1 MSFNFGAVVR
11 PRYPERIRNIAW
23 YSQVESRPPDHTR
36 REYATAMATLV
47 TRNQFNVTPQGV
59 VHKPTEAAFIPS
71 PGDPLSGTMRLGQ
84 LVNQQPN
91 GREYRA
97 EDVQRIMRELW
108 EEFVASNSEMFNT
121 NSAPC

>member
-1 MSFNFGAVVR
+1 
-11 PRYPERIRNIAW
+11 
-23 YSQVESRPPDHTR
+23 
-36 REYATAMATLV
+36 MATLV

-91 GREYRA
+91 GRNYRA
-97 EDVQRIMRELW
+97 GDVQRIMRELW
-108 EEFVASNSEMFNT
+108 EEFVAGNPEMFKRTQHPANRLVAR
-121 NSAPC
+121 SREAREHQWDSCGES

>member
-1 MSFNFGAVVR
+1 MFSAPSHGRAVPSALGTLPSIPTLRVVR
-11 PRYPERIRNIAW
+11 P
-23 YSQVESRPPDHTR
+23 PDR
-36 REYATAMATLV
+36 REYATAMAALV
-47 TRNQFNVTPQGV
+47 TRSQFNVTPQGV

-84 LVNQQPN
+84 LVNQPN

-108 EEFVASNSEMFNT
+108 EEFVASNPEIFNT
-121 NSAPC
+121 SSASS

>member
-1 MSFNFGAVVR
+1 MFSAPSHGRVVPSALGTLPSIPTLRVVR
-11 PRYPERIRNIAW
+11 L
-23 YSQVESRPPDHTR
+23 PDR

-71 PGDPLSGTMRLGQ
+71 PGDPLLGTMRLGQ

-91 GREYRA
+91 GREYRV
-97 EDVQRIMRELW
+97 EDVQRIMGELW
-108 EEFVASNSEMFNT
+108 EEFVASNPEIFNT
-121 NSAPC
+121 NSASS

>member
-1 MSFNFGAVVR
+1 
-11 PRYPERIRNIAW
+11 
-23 YSQVESRPPDHTR
+23 
-36 REYATAMATLV
+36 MATLV

-84 LVNQQPN
+84 L

-108 EEFVASNSEMFNT
+108 EEFVASNPEMFNT

>member
-1 MSFNFGAVVR
+1 
-11 PRYPERIRNIAW
+11 
-23 YSQVESRPPDHTR
+23 
-36 REYATAMATLV
+36 MATLV
-47 TRNQFNVTPQGV
+47 TRNQFNVTSQGV

-71 PGDPLSGTMRLGQ
+71 FGDPLSGTMRLGQ

-108 EEFVASNSEMFNT
+108 DEFVASNPEMFKTNT
-121 NSAPC
+121 APR

>member
-1 MSFNFGAVVR
+1 
-11 PRYPERIRNIAW
+11 
-23 YSQVESRPPDHTR
+23 
-36 REYATAMATLV
+36 MATLV

-71 PGDPLSGTMRLGQ
+71 PGGPLSGTMRLGQ

-108 EEFVASNSEMFNT
+108 EEFVASNPEMFNT

>member
-1 MSFNFGAVVR
+1 M
-11 PRYPERIRNIAW
+11 
-23 YSQVESRPPDHTR
+23 T
-36 REYATAMATLV
+36 TLV

-59 VHKPTEAAFIPS
+59 VHKPTEVAFIPT

-108 EEFVASNSEMFNT
+108 EEFVASNPEIFNT
-121 NSAPC
+121 SSASSNLAARSREEKEDKWGSCGGF

>member
-1 MSFNFGAVVR
+1 
-11 PRYPERIRNIAW
+11 
-23 YSQVESRPPDHTR
+23 
-36 REYATAMATLV
+36 MATLV

-91 GREYRA
+91 GRHIAPKTFRGLCGNFGRVCCQQPR
-97 EDVQRIMRELW
+97 DVQYEL
-108 EEFVASNSEMFNT
+108 
-121 NSAPC
+121 SALLIVWWRV

>member
-1 MSFNFGAVVR
+1 
-11 PRYPERIRNIAW
+11 
-23 YSQVESRPPDHTR
+23 
-36 REYATAMATLV
+36 MATLV

-71 PGDPLSGTMRLGQ
+71 PGDPLLGTMRLGQ

-91 GREYRA
+91 GREYRV

-108 EEFVASNSEMFNT
+108 EEFVASNPEIFNT
-121 NSAPC
+121 NAASS

>member
-1 MSFNFGAVVR
+1 
-11 PRYPERIRNIAW
+11 
-23 YSQVESRPPDHTR
+23 
-36 REYATAMATLV
+36 MATLV

-91 GREYRA
+91 GREYRV

-108 EEFVASNSEMFNT
+108 EEFVASNPEIFNT
-121 NSAPC
+121 NSASS